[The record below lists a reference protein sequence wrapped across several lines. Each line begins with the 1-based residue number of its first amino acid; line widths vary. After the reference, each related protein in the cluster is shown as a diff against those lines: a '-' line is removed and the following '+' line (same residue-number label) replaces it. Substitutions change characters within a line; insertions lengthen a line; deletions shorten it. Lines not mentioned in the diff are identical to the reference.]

1 MPKEKWNWK
10 RNLKGKKYYANS
22 FQHLDEMIFF
32 LGKYDLPD

>member
-1 MPKEKWNWK
+1 MELEKKFK
-10 RNLKGKKYYANS
+10 RKKYYANS